1 MAEPA
6 RCLGGRLLLHRWSA
20 SLPVFR
26 SLPRAGHFL
35 LRAQEKVTK
44 EKGTPQTCPP
54 GLLPCGSVGRRRGS
68 STAPPVLTTNARASL
83 PAPLRAFRPRPTTS
97 DGTRERASCAQKIK
111 QQPKRRR
118 VRPAPALSLL
128 LSIKVLLSSAIARP
142 CTDSRFFAS
151 RSCTCLSAQDARQRG
166 PCAAA
171 KVRRKRPEGWATGR
185 GPVRCRR
192 RRRRQRTPGAP
203 SRSRRAGCPETAVP
217 GWPFFWLLFF
227 GHAKKS
233 DPLAWRRAEN
243 RQGRRPPTK
252 QHPTNIVTQA
262 ERAGRRPR
270 GPCAAAKVRREKPEG
285 WATGRGP
292 VRCRRRRRRQRTPP
306 ERLREVVG
314 QDARRPRYR
323 GGLSFGYFS

>member
-1 MAEPA
+1 M
-6 RCLGGRLLLHRWSA
+6 LRWSAA

-54 GLLPCGSVGRRRGS
+54 GLLPCGSVGRGRGS

-83 PAPLRAFRPRPTTS
+83 PTPLRAFRPRPTTS

-111 QQPKRRR
+111 QQLKQRRL
-118 VRPAPALSLL
+118 RPAPALSLP
-128 LSIKVLLSSAIARP
+128 LSIQVSLSSTLTHSAQAAALPRS
-142 CTDSRFFAS
+142 CS
-151 RSCTCLSAQDARQRG
+151 RSCLSAQDARPWG

-171 KVRRKRPEGWATGR
+171 KVRREKPEGWATGR

-217 GWPFFWLLFF
+217 GWPFFWLLFLTPRILRS
-227 GHAKKS
+227 A
-233 DPLAWRRAEN
+233 L
-243 RQGRRPPTK
+243 
-252 QHPTNIVTQA
+252 
-262 ERAGRRPR
+262 RAGFAVRAAPAALWPR
-270 GPCAAAKVRREKPEG
+270 KEK
-285 WATGRGP
+285 
-292 VRCRRRRRRQRTPP
+292 
-306 ERLREVVG
+306 
-314 QDARRPRYR
+314 
-323 GGLSFGYFS
+323 